1 MSKHVQNL
9 SRLFIV
15 FIVIVIGNYVI
26 SAQSVVNGDW
36 KANFT
41 KGNTGKINLSF
52 SRESEKGKNQM
63 SSNYDLSELQGLS
76 SSQLSDSNVRFSII
90 REAGTIECEGR
101 FSNEKGA
108 GTFRFTPNRQ
118 FLSAMKTRGFDF
130 EKPSKYNDDENPQNR
145 IFAAASLNITTALAD
160 DLLSANFGNL
170 DIDDLFKAKIFKVDS
185 AFMREMKDSGFPDL
199 GMEELVKAR
208 IFKIDGD
215 YLRALNTSGFGNE
228 PFENVVKMRIFKIT
242 PEFINGVRAEGFS
255 DIDIEDLVKMK
266 IFNIDAG
273 FIRQARADGVPM
285 NVEKLVK
292 KRIGVWGK

>member
-15 FIVIVIGNYVI
+15 FIIIVIGNYVI
-26 SAQSVVNGDW
+26 SAQNIVTGDW
-36 KANFT
+36 KANFS
-41 KGNTGKINLSF
+41 KENSGKINLSF
-52 SRESEKGKNQM
+52 SRKSEKSKNQM
-63 SSNYDLSELQGLS
+63 SSNYDLNELQGLS
-76 SSQLSDSNVRFSII
+76 SNQLSDSSVRFSIV
-90 REAGTIECEGR
+90 REAGIIECEGR
-101 FSNEKGA
+101 FSNEKGS
-108 GTFRFTPNRQ
+108 GTFRFTPSQQ
-118 FLSAMKTRGFDF
+118 FLSAMKMRGFDF
-130 EKPSKYNDDENPQNR
+130 EKPSKYNDDDNSQNR
-145 IFAAASLNITTALAD
+145 IFAAVTLDVTTGLAD

-185 AFMREMKDSGFPDL
+185 AFMREMKNSGFPNL

-215 YLRALNTSGFGNE
+215 YLRELNASGFGNE

-242 PEFINGVRAEGFS
+242 PEFITGVRAEGFS
-255 DIDIEDLVKMK
+255 NLDIEDLVKMK

-285 NVEKLVK
+285 DVEKLVK